1 MRVGAIDVGTNSIH
15 LLIAD
20 VHPDGGWTVV
30 EKARRQVE
38 LGADGMGENRLDD
51 AAFARGLEAMEFFAE
66 AARSHDVEEIHCA
79 ATSAVR
85 EAKNGAEWCRVVRE
99 RTGIRVR
106 VITGQEEGRL
116 IFLGARS
123 DLDFSRGKVLLMDL
137 GGGSTEFILADS
149 ERPHVIES
157 VPLGHIRLADRY
169 HREDPMSG
177 DAYEQ
182 LCLRVRAE
190 LGPLAKRVKGSDFRT
205 LVGTAGTIRCLARVA
220 TLARG
225 DQLPPHESG
234 LLLRD
239 TELDRIIKEFRTSTL
254 EQIKNT
260 PGVDPKRQRTLT
272 VGATLVREAM
282 RVLPK
287 RVLVTS
293 ERSLRDG
300 LIVDWV
306 VRNRPELELL
316 ENLPNPRDRS
326 IRHLLDRYGDR
337 PEHGVYVQKHALA
350 LFDAL
355 APIHRLGYPEREM
368 LGYASLVHDIGHHIS
383 GASHNI
389 HGEYLIRHTKM
400 HGFTAPEIDFL
411 AALVRYHRGTK
422 PKTSH
427 PTFDALNERDQASV
441 PILAGMLKLADAMD
455 RSHEQVVEHM
465 HIESGDGIVRI
476 TARGRAPMHMERW
489 SVEDRKDLL
498 ETALHQQLRVEFLP
512 SESLPTET
520 PRMG

>member
-20 VHPDGGWTVV
+20 VHTDGTWSVV
-30 EKARRQVE
+30 EKQRRQVE
-38 LGADGMGENRLDD
+38 LGAGGLEQNRLDE

-66 AARSHDVEEIHCA
+66 AARSHDVEAIHCA

-85 EAKNGAEWCRVVRE
+85 EAKNGAEWCRTVRE

-106 VITGQEEGRL
+106 VITGQEEGRM
-116 IFLGARS
+116 IYLGARS
-123 DLDFSRGKVLLMDL
+123 DLDFSRGKVMLMDL

-157 VPLGHIRLADRY
+157 LPLGHIRLADKY
-169 HREDPMSG
+169 HYDDPMSEE
-177 DAYEQ
+177 AYD
-182 LCLRVRAE
+182 LLRARVRHDLE
-190 LGPLAKRVKGSDFRT
+190 PLGKRVKGTDFRT
-205 LVGTAGTIRCLARVA
+205 LVGTAGTIRCLARIA

-225 DQLPPHESG
+225 DQLPPHGSG

-239 TELDRIIKEFRTSTL
+239 TELDRIIQLFRTSTL
-254 EQIKNT
+254 EQIRAT

-272 VGATLVREAM
+272 VGATLVREVM
-282 RVLPK
+282 RVLRK

-300 LIVDWV
+300 LIVDWIL
-306 VRNRPELELL
+306 RNRPELDLL

-326 IRHLLDRYGDR
+326 IRHLMSRYGAH
-337 PEHGVYVQKHALA
+337 PEHGAYVQKHALA

-411 AALVRYHRGTK
+411 AALVRYHRGSK
-422 PKTSH
+422 PKLSH
-427 PTFDALNERDQASV
+427 PTFASLNERDQVAV
-441 PILAGMLKLADAMD
+441 PILAGILKLADAMD
-455 RSHEQVVEHM
+455 RSHEQVVERM
-465 HIESGDGIVRI
+465 EIESGDGIVRI
-476 TARGRAPMHMERW
+476 TAHGQAPMHMERW

-498 ETALHQQLRVEFLP
+498 ETALQQQLRVEFLP
-512 SESLPTET
+512 SDGVSTET